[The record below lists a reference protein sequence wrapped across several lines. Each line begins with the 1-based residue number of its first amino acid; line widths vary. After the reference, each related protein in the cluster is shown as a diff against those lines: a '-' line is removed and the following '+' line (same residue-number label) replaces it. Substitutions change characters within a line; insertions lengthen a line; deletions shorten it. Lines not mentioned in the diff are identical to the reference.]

1 MPPFDRRSLLKAL
14 AAAGLTAALPLPV
27 LAASA
32 PRKAR
37 NILFIAVDDLRPQL
51 GCYGNAIV
59 KSPNIDAL
67 AASGFVFERAYCQQA
82 LCAPSRASLL
92 TGVRPDSTGVT
103 DLETPL
109 ASVRPDL
116 VSLPKLLKQNGF
128 ETVSLGKIYHHA
140 QKDDPEAWST
150 RPWLPGG
157 NGQGKWVG
165 GHYASEEAKRLW
177 REGVRGKESYQLW
190 PTEAPDVP
198 DNHLPDGLCADKAIG
213 ELQRLGAGE
222 RPFFLA
228 VGFIKPHLPFVAP
241 KKYWDLYRREDFA
254 PSPQRNWPTGA
265 PKEAT
270 PDWGELRG
278 YLDMPKQG
286 PVSDDE
292 ARQLIHGYHACVS
305 YTDAQIGRLLAEL
318 DRLGLR
324 EDTAVVLWG
333 DHGWKL
339 SDYGAWTK
347 HTNFEIDTHA
357 PLILRAPGY
366 IGGERRRQLVEF
378 VDIYPTLAEL
388 VGLPSPA
395 SVEGTSFVPLLGAPQ
410 REWKS
415 ASFSQYPRGKKVMGY
430 SVRNERWRYTE
441 WRQNG
446 NVIAR
451 ELYDHA
457 TSDIAPRNLIDEP
470 TLADTVRQL
479 AAQLR
484 AGWQAARPA

>member
-1 MPPFDRRSLLKAL
+1 MPPFDRRSLLKAF
-14 AAAGLTAALPLPV
+14 AAAGLIAALPRPV

-51 GCYGNAIV
+51 GCYGNTQV

-128 ETVSLGKIYHHA
+128 ETISLGKIYHHPF
-140 QKDDPEAWST
+140 KDDIEAWS
-150 RPWLPGG
+150 RAPWLPAQD
-157 NGQGKWVG
+157 NKGQWVG
-165 GHYASEEAKRLW
+165 GHYASAEAKRLW

-190 PTEAPDVP
+190 PSEAPEVP
-198 DNHLPDGLCADKAIG
+198 DNHLPDGLCADKAIS
-213 ELQRLGAGE
+213 ELQRLQGGQ
-222 RPFFLA
+222 PFFLA

-241 KKYWDLYRREDFA
+241 KKYWDLYRREDFN
-254 PSPQRNWPTGA
+254 PSPQRSWPVGA

-286 PVSDDE
+286 PVSDEE

-305 YTDAQIGRLLAEL
+305 YTDAQIGRVLAEL
-318 DRLGLR
+318 DRLGLND
-324 EDTAVVLWG
+324 DTAVVLWG

-347 HTNFEIDTHA
+347 HSNFEIDTHA

-366 IGGERRRQLVEF
+366 AGGERRKQLLEF

-388 VGLPSPA
+388 VGVPAPA
-395 SVEGTSFVPLLGAPQ
+395 SVEGMSFVPLLGESQ
-410 REWKS
+410 RSWKV
-415 ASFSQYPRGKKVMGY
+415 AAFSQYPRGRKIMGY
-430 SVRNERWRYTE
+430 SVRNERYRYTE

-446 NVIAR
+446 SVIAR
-451 ELYDHA
+451 ELYDQGNGA
-457 TSDIAPRNLIDEP
+457 VVGRNLAGDPAYRAEI
-470 TLADTVRQL
+470 TVL
-479 AAQLR
+479 AALLGK
-484 AGWQAARPA
+484 GWRGALPA